1 MHRLTEKAREFVWD
15 DDCAEAFQDLKN
27 CLQESPVLK
36 YLDPEADY
44 ILDTDASGVGIGA
57 VLSQVTDGQ
66 EKVVSYASRAL

>member
-1 MHRLTEKAREFVWD
+1 M
-15 DDCAEAFQDLKN
+15 KN